1 MTVKNDLDD
10 VLTQHCCYSTGIPL
24 LDAINTSTN
33 HSIAKTLVVFEAW
46 LSMQSCCLLGSTRH
60 TAGTRAHLGDIAG
73 AVTCRSSS
81 FLVPPAPANYAS
93 FTYPKLPGSLLS
105 RDARPRVG

>member
-1 MTVKNDLDD
+1 MNYN
-10 VLTQHCCYSTGIPL
+10 Q
-24 LDAINTSTN
+24 AINTSTN